1 MSSESFSGASALW
14 TSLRRR
20 AGRASSVV
28 RALLA
33 NRKGL
38 AGAVL
43 LGSVATV
50 SLAAPLIAPF
60 GPKEIGVGRALMSPT
75 AEHLMGTDD
84 LGRDVLSRFLYGG
97 RLSLLIGVVSG
108 VMATVVA
115 TLVGIPAGYYRGRVG
130 RWLTTGID
138 MSLVFPPFLLV
149 IVFAAYVGSSVVNII
164 LILAL
169 LSWPIPARTIKS
181 KTVSVRE
188 NEFVESTKALGA
200 SDFTVM
206 KDEVLPNVL
215 PVVFANGV
223 LQMVYTILMEAA
235 VSFLGLGNPSKI
247 SWGTMLYFAQKQGA
261 LSVGAWWWMVFPG
274 LGIVL
279 TAFGF
284 TLLGTGLDEVLN
296 PRLQRRT
303 WGWNQNDD

>member
-1 MSSESFSGASALW
+1 MSAPFVDRLGGRSALA
-14 TSLRRR
+14 RRIR
-20 AGRASSVV
+20 QAGRVV
-28 RALLA
+28 EALLR
-33 NRKGL
+33 NPKGA
-38 AGAVL
+38 AGIGILVTMIVL
-43 LGSVATV
+43 TV
-50 SLAAPLIAPF
+50 GAPLFAPF
-60 GPKEIGVGRALMSPT
+60 GAREVGVGPVLEGPS
-75 AEHLMGTDD
+75 AEHLLGTDD
-84 LGRDVLSRFLYGG
+84 FGRDMLSRFLYGG

-108 VMATVVA
+108 VVATVVA
-115 TLVGIPAGYYRGRVG
+115 TLIGVPAGYYRGRLG

-149 IVFAAYVGSSVVNII
+149 IVFAAYVGSSVFNII
-164 LILAL
+164 LILSL
-169 LSWPIPARTIKS
+169 LSWPIPARTIKA

-188 NEFVESTKALGA
+188 NEFVESTSALGA

-223 LQMVYTILMEAA
+223 LQMVFTILMEAA
-235 VSFLGLGNPSKI
+235 VSFLGLGNPSQV
-247 SWGTMLYFAQKQGA
+247 SWGSMLYFAQKQGA

-274 LGIVL
+274 LGIVI

-284 TLLGTGLDEVLN
+284 TLLGTALDEVLN

-303 WGWNQNDD
+303 WGWN